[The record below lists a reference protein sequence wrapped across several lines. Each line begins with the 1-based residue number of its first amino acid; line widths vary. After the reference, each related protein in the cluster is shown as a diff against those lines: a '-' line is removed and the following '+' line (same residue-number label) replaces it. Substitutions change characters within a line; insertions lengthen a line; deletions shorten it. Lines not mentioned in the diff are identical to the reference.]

1 MYAAYIMKRTQIY
14 LTEEQDTLLHRRQK
28 ATGVTISEQ
37 IRAAIDEKYLPK
49 SARTLE
55 DRLRAVEESAG
66 AWKDRTETGEAYVE
80 RMRSGR
86 RLQDVLERS
95 R

>member
-1 MYAAYIMKRTQIY
+1 
-14 LTEEQDTLLHRRQK
+14 
-28 ATGVTISEQ
+28 VTISEQ

-66 AWKDRTETGEAYVE
+66 AWKDRTESGEEYVE